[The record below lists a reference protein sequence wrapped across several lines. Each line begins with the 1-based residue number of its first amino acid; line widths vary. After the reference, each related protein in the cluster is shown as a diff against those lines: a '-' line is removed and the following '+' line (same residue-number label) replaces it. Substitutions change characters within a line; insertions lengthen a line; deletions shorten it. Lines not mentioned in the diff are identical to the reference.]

1 MRLAGFAD
9 VDDLMATI
17 EVRRATVDDVKAL
30 AEAGR
35 RLFTAAYGNISGAED
50 LATHIDDY
58 FSIGAVASEIETEGV
73 QYHLAMYRDVI
84 AGFLKLR
91 RGAIPKQVP
100 LANGFEVQQLYV
112 APDHQR
118 KGIGRLLSD
127 RAVVVAREEDSDG
140 LWLSVWQEADWAVN
154 FYRSYG
160 YHTVGTADFWLGKSR
175 FTDLLMCLPLDD
187 INPG

>member
-1 MRLAGFAD
+1 MP
-9 VDDLMATI
+9 TI
-17 EVRRATVDDVKAL
+17 EIRRATVNDVNAL

-50 LATHIDDY
+50 LAAHIDDY
-58 FSIGAVASEIETEGV
+58 FSVNAVASEIETEGV

-84 AGFLKLR
+84 AGFVKLR

-100 LANGFEVQQLYV
+100 LVTGLEVQQLYV
-112 APDHQR
+112 APDQQR

-127 RAVVVAREEDSDG
+127 RAVVVALEDAADG
-140 LWLSVWQEADWAVN
+140 LWLSVWQEADWAVS

-160 YHTVGTADFWLGKSR
+160 YRTVGTADFWLGKSH
-175 FTDLLMCLPLDD
+175 FTDLLMCLPLDGV
-187 INPG
+187 NPG

>member
-1 MRLAGFAD
+1 MMPTIDIRQ
-9 VDDLMATI
+9 AT
-17 EVRRATVDDVKAL
+17 ADDVEAL

-50 LATHIDDY
+50 LATHVDDY
-58 FSIGAVASEIETEGV
+58 FSVDAVARELGYEGV

-91 RGAIPKQVP
+91 RGATPDQVP
-100 LANGFEVQQLYV
+100 LAIGLEVQQLYV

-127 RAVVVAREEDSDG
+127 CAVDVARKEGADG
-140 LWLSVWQEADWAVN
+140 LWLSVWQEADWATN
-154 FYRSYG
+154 FYRAYG
-160 YHTVGTADFWLGKSR
+160 YRTVGTADFWLSKSH
-175 FTDLLMCLPLDD
+175 FTDFLMCLLLDD
-187 INPG
+187 VSPG